1 MNTATLRII
10 SVTAAILFC
19 VAGSMSSTPE
29 SKADPESRA
38 APPSPL
44 KCYKTIRDPYSIV
57 CYRMSYRPLVQDGRI
72 TFVPFLVQVPTPAD
86 PPPVTTVGEL
96 PST

>member
-10 SVTAAILFC
+10 SVAAAILFC
-19 VAGSMSSTPE
+19 VAGSMSAAPE
-29 SKADPESRA
+29 SKADPEIRA
-38 APPSPL
+38 DPPSPL
-44 KCYKTIRDPYSIV
+44 KCYKTIRDPYSVV

-72 TFVPFLVQVPTPAD
+72 AFVPFLVQVPTPAD
-86 PPPVTTVGEL
+86 PPPVTTVDEL

>member
-10 SVTAAILFC
+10 SIAAAILFC
-19 VAGSMSSTPE
+19 AAGGMPTASE
-29 SKADPESRA
+29 SKADPESKAA
-38 APPSPL
+38 APAQL
-44 KCYKTIRDPYSIV
+44 KCYRTIRDPNSVV
-57 CYRMSYRPLVQDGRI
+57 CYRMSYRPLLQDGRI

-86 PPPVTTVGEL
+86 PPPATIVGEL